1 MFYVPRKKQDKNN
14 TTDASADDSVTK
26 QDDIDTNLPVYKTD
40 ETDLVD
46 TDDTANNGRRPVHIH
61 VSARKGES
69 VEQMLR
75 RFNYAVTKSDLINRL
90 RDLQFYEKPS
100 KKRQRE
106 EKLRMSQRR
115 HYDD

>member
-1 MFYVPRKKQDKNN
+1 MPRKKQDQNN
-14 TTDASADDSVTK
+14 ATDTSTDDSISSTDA
-26 QDDIDTNLPVYKTD
+26 IDASLPVYKTE

-46 TDDTANNGRRPVHIH
+46 TDDTVSKGRRPVHIH

-106 EKLRMSQRR
+106 EKLRMSQKR